1 MQKDVLAEDLAE
13 AAAFIGKRF
22 ANKDDVPLEF
32 RMCGLLRYF
41 LLTHDAAELD
51 YDALCS
57 DISALRSRFEAR
69 LAPLISSSKSFP
81 PKSKVSSQRKRV
93 ARGWFPKNPKKNKH
107 L

>member
-1 MQKDVLAEDLAE
+1 MCTLMQKDVLAEDLAE

-57 DISALRSRFEAR
+57 DISALRSGFEQSR
-69 LAPLISSSKSFP
+69 KCR
-81 PKSKVSSQRKRV
+81 QRV
-93 ARGWFPKNPKKNKH
+93 MTVP
-107 L
+107 